1 MQVPISAEKPFTA
14 AVKGSGVKSGIVG
27 WAYMVKADFKKH
39 WPLYVMLLPV
49 IVFYIVWMYM
59 PMYGIQVAFRD
70 FRPRLG
76 ISGSPWVG
84 LDNFSAFFGS
94 VFAWRVIRNTFL
106 LSFYNMFW
114 AFPIPIIFALLL
126 NEVRNMA
133 FKRSVQ
139 TITYMPFFISLVVA
153 CGIFL
158 DFSTTNGVFGEVQ
171 RMMGR
176 DPVNLFTVPALFR
189 TMFNITDVW
198 QGFGFGSIIYL
209 AALSAV
215 NPELYEAAKI
225 DGANRLRQIWHV
237 SLPGIL
243 PTITILLVLRIGGL
257 MTVSFERVLLLQNGF
272 TMEVSDVVQTF
283 VVRRGLLDFNFG
295 IAAAVGLF
303 NSVINFGFLLSAN
316 KFANKV
322 TGTGLW

>member
-27 WAYMVKADFKKH
+27 WVYMVKADFKKH

-84 LDNFSAFFGS
+84 LDNFNAFFGS